1 MTRRDKLYTKIVNN
15 PSNVNFEDLD
25 RLLKQN
31 GFTCRQP
38 SGGSSHYIYYHPEL
52 PPGDKLSIPKAKPIK
67 AIYVKEAINLI
78 NKIKEER

>member
-1 MTRRDKLYTKIVNN
+1 MTRRDKLYTQIVNN
-15 PSNVNFEDLD
+15 PKNVNFEDID

-52 PPGDKLSIPKAKPIK
+52 PPGEKLSIPKAKPVK
-67 AIYVKEAINLI
+67 AIYVKEAVNLI
-78 NKIKEER
+78 NKVKEER

>member
-1 MTRRDKLYTKIVNN
+1 MTRRDKLYTQIVNN
-15 PSNVNFEDLD
+15 PKNVNFEDID

-38 SGGSSHYIYYHPEL
+38 SGGSTI
-52 PPGDKLSIPKAKPIK
+52 IFIITK

-78 NKIKEER
+78 NKTKEER

>member
-1 MTRRDKLYTKIVNN
+1 MTRRDKLYTQIVNN
-15 PSNVNFEDLD
+15 PKNVNFEDID
-25 RLLKQN
+25 KLLKQN

-52 PPGDKLSIPKAKPIK
+52 PGDKLTVPKDRPVK

-78 NKIKEER
+78 NKTKEER

>member
-1 MTRRDKLYTKIVNN
+1 MTRRDKLYERIVNN
-15 PSNVNFEDLD
+15 PKDVNFEELD
-25 RLLKQN
+25 KLLKKN
-31 GFTCRQP
+31 GVTRRQP

-78 NKIKEER
+78 NKIQEER